1 GRYLKIAP
9 TNMSLLYKPA
19 EELVGKTV
27 AELFP
32 QATADNF
39 INHIRTALETQ
50 QTVSIEY
57 DLTIDNREICFAASI
72 SPLSE
77 ESVIWVA
84 RDITE
89 QKRAESVRRMRQKQL
104 LKQNTVLL
112 ELARNKALY
121 RGDLQVA
128 LRQITEAAAHTLD
141 AEAAGA
147 WLYDQ
152 SRSKL
157 QCLDQFH
164 RSNHQH
170 SQGTQLAVAD
180 YPVYFKALEEDRTI
194 AADDA
199 LSDSRTREFVGSYFA
214 ESGITSTL
222 DAPVRLG
229 GQTVGV
235 ICIEQVGSVRNWTVE
250 EQNFAA
256 SLADLV
262 SLAIEASDRDRTQNA
277 LRQAEQKYRSIFENA
292 VEGIFQT
299 TPEGQFL
306 SVNPALARIYGYA
319 TPEELT
325 SNLTNIR
332 QQAYINPQ
340 QREKFMRVMQ
350 EFGQISGFESE
361 VYRVDG
367 SIIWISESARAVCSA
382 DGEVLYYEGS
392 VEDISDRKVFENAL
406 QVALE
411 AAEAASTA
419 KSAFLANMSHELR
432 TPLNAIIGYSEML
445 QEETEELGYDEL
457 TPDLDKIRT
466 SGRHLLSLINDI
478 LDISK
483 IEAGRMDL
491 YLETFDIAA
500 LIEEVADT
508 ATPLIEKN
516 NNTLNLQQITNFG
529 TMNGDITKV
538 RQILLNLLSN
548 AAKFTQNGTIT
559 LTASRESARTNSEAI
574 AENSSET
581 AANSPQS
588 NSTKEFLVFNCTDTG
603 IGMNPDE
610 LQHIFQ
616 PFIQADASTTRKYG
630 GTGLGLAISQRFCLM
645 MGGNISVKSQVG
657 VGSTFTIRLPVNT

>member
-1 GRYLKIAP
+1 
-9 TNMSLLYKPA
+9 MSLLYKPA
-19 EELVGKTV
+19 EELIGKTLG
-27 AELFP
+27 ELYP

-39 INHIRTALETQ
+39 LNHIRAALDTQ

-57 DLTIDNREICFAASI
+57 DLTIDDREFCFAASI

-84 RDITE
+84 HDITE
-89 QKRAESVRRMRQKQL
+89 QKRAESVRRQRQKQL
-104 LKQNTVLL
+104 LKHNTVLVK
-112 ELARNKALY
+112 LARNKALY

-128 LRQITEAAAHTLD
+128 LKEITEAAAHTLLT
-141 AEAAGA
+141 EKAGA
-147 WLYDQ
+147 WLYDET
-152 SRSKL
+152 RSKL
-157 QCLDQFH
+157 QCLDQFT
-164 RSNHQH
+164 RSNQQH
-170 SQGTQLAVAD
+170 SQGAEIAAAD
-180 YPVYFKALEEDRTI
+180 YPDYFRALEEHRTI
-194 AADDA
+194 CADDA
-199 LSDSRTREFVGSYFA
+199 LSDIRTRELAESYFA
-214 ESGITSTL
+214 QAGTLSTL
-222 DAPVRLG
+222 DAAVRLG

-235 ICIEQVGSVRNWTVE
+235 ICIEQVGTARNWTVE

-262 SLAIEASDRDRTQNA
+262 SLAIEASERERTQIA

-299 TPEGQFL
+299 TPEGHFL

-332 QQAYINPQ
+332 QQAYVNPQ
-340 QREKFMRVMQ
+340 RRDKFMQVMA
-350 EFGQISGFESE
+350 ECGEVSGFESE

-367 SIIWISESARAVCSA
+367 SVIWISESARAVCDA
-382 DGEVLYYEGS
+382 DGELLYYEGS
-392 VEDISDRKVFENAL
+392 VEDISDRKVFESAL
-406 QVALE
+406 QLALE

-445 QEETEELGYDEL
+445 KEETEELGYDEL
-457 TPDLDKIRT
+457 IPDLDKIRT

-491 YLETFDIAA
+491 YLETFDIAT
-500 LIEEVADT
+500 LIEEVAST
-508 ATPLIEKN
+508 AAPLIEKN
-516 NNTLNLQQITNFG
+516 GNTLNLHQISNIG
-529 TMNGDITKV
+529 TMHGDITKV
-538 RQILLNLLSN
+538 QQILLNLLSN

-559 LTASRESARTNSEAI
+559 LTASREKI
-574 AENSSET
+574 AGHSSEPREENT
-581 AANSPQS
+581 SEPAADSQS
-588 NSTKEFLVFNCTDTG
+588 SIASKEFLVINCSDTG
-603 IGMNPDE
+603 IGMNPE
-610 LQHIFQ
+610 QLQHIFQ
-616 PFIQADASTTRKYG
+616 PFTQADVSTTRKYG

-645 MGGNISVKSQVG
+645 MGGNISVKSQEG
-657 VGSTFTIRLPVNT
+657 FGSTFTIRLPVNPPNYGA